1 MPEGRF
7 LMQGNTNANTRAIL
21 SALRSDHRSLRQ
33 AAVELID
40 KAAAKHNAVAGA
52 VGRPNRAMI
61 IAFDA
66 SRPTADKILRERAR
80 VTKSG
85 ARKAVE

>member
-1 MPEGRF
+1 M
-7 LMQGNTNANTRAIL
+7 MQGNHNANTRAIL

-40 KAAAKHNAVAGA
+40 KAALKFDAVAAGK
-52 VGRPNRAMI
+52 GRPNVAMI
-61 IAFDA
+61 LAFNA
-66 SRPTADKILRERAR
+66 SRPTADKILRERAL

-85 ARKAVE
+85 ARKR

>member
-1 MPEGRF
+1 
-7 LMQGNTNANTRAIL
+7 MQGNHNANTRAIL

-40 KAAAKHNAVAGA
+40 KAALKHKVVAA
-52 VGRPNRAMI
+52 DVGRPNRAMI

-66 SRPTADKILRERAR
+66 SRPTADKILRERDR
-80 VTKSG
+80 VTKTG
-85 ARKAVE
+85 ALKP

>member
-1 MPEGRF
+1 
-7 LMQGNTNANTRAIL
+7 MQGNTNANTRAIL

-40 KAAAKHNAVAGA
+40 KAALKHKAVAA
-52 VGRPNRAMI
+52 DVGRPYLAMI

-66 SRPTADKILRERAR
+66 SRPTAGKILRERAR
-80 VTKSG
+80 VTKTG
-85 ARKAVE
+85 ALKP